1 MDIKEFK
8 KKIKEINSAD
18 NGVRVKVL
26 SKDYQQAVEN
36 NKLRPEWW
44 PNQKWA
50 EFSYGEERLY
60 LASKGDVDI
69 LITDKASGDVIE
81 HHTAQIKDSS
91 IITED
96 DDIMLILEDQTDYA
110 LAFDETPLLVLV
122 DKDDNVVHSMNYHN
136 NVVTAL
142 FDHLD
147 SIKKLMAA
155 KPEAKSEAPKE
166 EVKEDVKEEP
176 KVKAPKEDDKEAKE
190 APKETPKKT
199 KTAPKAKV
207 DSPIKDSGERQE
219 FSTGA
224 ARDIQTGK
232 GRCDLMPLD
241 IVSEFMAMKPEKDY
255 LSYIADFQETENYES
270 LIGAAAS
277 FADKYFADRET
288 AVLEYAIQLEN
299 GAIKY
304 GPRNWQKGIPLDR
317 YVDSGIRHYMK
328 HLRGDDDERHDR
340 AALWNMLCGAWT
352 RKHHI
357 GE

>member
-18 NGVRVKVL
+18 GEIRIKVL

-50 EFSYGEERLY
+50 EFSYGEEKLY
-60 LASKGDVDI
+60 LTSKGDVDI
-69 LITDKASGDVIE
+69 LITDKESGDVIE
-81 HHTAQIKDSS
+81 HHTAPIKDSS

-96 DDIMLILEDQTDYA
+96 DDIMLILEDQTDYT
-110 LAFDETPLLVLV
+110 LAFDETPLLVLA
-122 DKDDNVVHSMNYHN
+122 DKDGNVVHSMNYHN
-136 NVVTAL
+136 NVITAL

-147 SIKKLMAA
+147 SIKKFMV
-155 KPEAKSEAPKE
+155 KPK
-166 EVKEDVKEEP
+166 KEEP
-176 KVKAPKEDDKEAKE
+176 KDEPKEAVKEAKE
-190 APKETPKKT
+190 APKETPKET
-199 KTAPKAKV
+199 KTTPKAKA

-224 ARDIQTGK
+224 ARDIQAGK

-288 AVLEYAIQLEN
+288 AVLEYAVQLEN

-328 HLRGDDDERHDR
+328 HLRGDNDERHDR

-352 RKHHI
+352 KKHHV

>member
-1 MDIKEFK
+1 MDVKEFK
-8 KKIKEINSAD
+8 KKIKEINGASD
-18 NGVRVKVL
+18 SVRVKVL

-50 EFSYGEERLY
+50 EFSYGEEKLY

-69 LITDKASGDVIE
+69 LITDKESGDVIE
-81 HHTAQIKDSS
+81 HHTAPIKDSS

-96 DDIMLILEDQTDYA
+96 DDIMLILEDQTDYV
-110 LAFDETPLLVLV
+110 LAFDETPLLVLE
-122 DKDDNVVHSMNYHN
+122 DKDGNVVHSMNYHN
-136 NVVTAL
+136 NVITAL

-147 SIKKLMAA
+147 SIKKFMEA
-155 KPEAKSEAPKE
+155 KPEKDEVKDEPKETKEEELKVEAKDEPKEKEPKAEEMKKAAKE
-166 EVKEDVKEEP
+166 EVS
-176 KVKAPKEDDKEAKE
+176 
-190 APKETPKKT
+190 
-199 KTAPKAKV
+199 

-224 ARDIQTGK
+224 ARDVQAGK

-255 LSYIADFQETENYES
+255 LSYIADFQETGNYES
-270 LIGAAAS
+270 LVGAAAS

-328 HLRGDDDERHDR
+328 HLRGDNDERHDR

-352 RKHHI
+352 RKHHV

>member
-1 MDIKEFK
+1 MDIKKFK
-8 KKIKEINSAD
+8 ERIKEVNAGD
-18 NGVRVKVL
+18 GVHIKVL
-26 SKDYQQAVEN
+26 SKDYQPAIEN

-44 PNQKWA
+44 ANQNWA
-50 EFSYGEERLY
+50 EFSYENKKLFLSSVGEI
-60 LASKGDVDI
+60 DV
-69 LITDKASGDVIE
+69 LITDKASGDMLE
-81 HHTAQIKDSS
+81 HHKAPINDSS

-96 DDIMLILEDQTDYA
+96 DDIMLILDGDTDYA
-110 LAFDETPLLVLV
+110 LAFDETPMLALVSA
-122 DKDDNVVHSMNYHN
+122 KGKPVHYFNYNN

-142 FDHLD
+142 LDHLD
-147 SIKKLMAA
+147 EIKDIM
-155 KPEAKSEAPKE
+155 SPKE
-166 EVKEDVKEEP
+166 EVKAEP
-176 KVKAPKEDDKEAKE
+176 KSEEK
-190 APKETPKKT
+190 
-199 KTAPKAKV
+199 PKAKDEPKEKKS

-219 FSTGA
+219 FFTGA
-224 ARDIQTGK
+224 VRDIQVGK

-241 IVSEFMAMKPEKDY
+241 IVSEFMVMKPEKDY

-317 YVDSGIRHYMK
+317 YIDSGIRHYMK
-328 HLRGDDDERHDR
+328 HLRGDKDERHDR

-352 RKHHI
+352 KKHHI

>member
-1 MDIKEFK
+1 M
-8 KKIKEINSAD
+8 
-18 NGVRVKVL
+18 L
-26 SKDYQQAVEN
+26 
-36 NKLRPEWW
+36 
-44 PNQKWA
+44 
-50 EFSYGEERLY
+50 
-60 LASKGDVDI
+60 
-69 LITDKASGDVIE
+69 E
-81 HHTAQIKDSS
+81 HHKAPINDSS

-96 DDIMLILEDQTDYA
+96 DDIMLILDGDTDYA
-110 LAFDETPLLVLV
+110 LAFDETPMLALVNA
-122 DKDDNVVHSMNYHN
+122 KGKPVHYFNYNN

-142 FDHLD
+142 LDHLD
-147 SIKKLMAA
+147 EIKDIM
-155 KPEAKSEAPKE
+155 SPKE
-166 EVKEDVKEEP
+166 EVKAEPKSEEKPKAKDEPKEKKEEEP
-176 KVKAPKEDDKEAKE
+176 KAEKTKKAAKE
-190 APKETPKKT
+190 EKP
-199 KTAPKAKV
+199 V
-207 DSPIKDSGERQE
+207 SDSLIKDSGERQE

-224 ARDIQTGK
+224 VRDIQTGK

-241 IVSEFMAMKPEKDY
+241 IVSEFMTIKPEKDY

-328 HLRGDDDERHDR
+328 HLRGDNDERHDR

>member
-1 MDIKEFK
+1 MDIKKFK
-8 KKIKEINSAD
+8 ERIKEVNAGD
-18 NGVRVKVL
+18 GVHIKVL
-26 SKDYQQAVEN
+26 SKDYQPAIEN

-44 PNQKWA
+44 ANQNWA
-50 EFSYGEERLY
+50 EFSYENKKLLLSSVGEI
-60 LASKGDVDI
+60 DV
-69 LITDKASGDVIE
+69 LITDKASGDMLE
-81 HHTAQIKDSS
+81 HHKAPINDSS

-96 DDIMLILEDQTDYA
+96 DDIMLILDGDTDYA
-110 LAFDETPLLVLV
+110 LAFDETPMLALVNA
-122 DKDDNVVHSMNYHN
+122 KGKPVHYFNYNN

-142 FDHLD
+142 LDHLD
-147 SIKKLMAA
+147 EIKDIM
-155 KPEAKSEAPKE
+155 SPKE
-166 EVKEDVKEEP
+166 EVKAEP
-176 KVKAPKEDDKEAKE
+176 KSEEK
-190 APKETPKKT
+190 
-199 KTAPKAKV
+199 PKAK
-207 DSPIKDSGERQE
+207 DEPKER
-219 FSTGA
+219 GRA
-224 ARDIQTGK
+224 K

-241 IVSEFMAMKPEKDY
+241 IVSEFMVMKPEKDY
-255 LSYIADFQETENYES
+255 LSYIADFQETENYEN

-277 FADKYFADRET
+277 FADKYFTDRET

-317 YVDSGIRHYMK
+317 YIDSGIRHYMK

>member
-1 MDIKEFK
+1 MDIKTFK
-8 KKIKEINSAD
+8 EEIKKINAGD
-18 NGVRVKVL
+18 GVHVKVL
-26 SKDYQQAVEN
+26 SKDYQPAIEN

-44 PNQKWA
+44 ANQNWA
-50 EFSYGEERLY
+50 EFSYENKKLFLSSVGEV
-60 LASKGDVDI
+60 DV
-69 LITDKASGDVIE
+69 LITDKASGDMLE
-81 HHTAQIKDSS
+81 HHKAPINDSS

-96 DDIMLILEDQTDYA
+96 DDIMLILDGDTDYA
-110 LAFDETPLLVLV
+110 LAFDETPMLALVNA
-122 DKDDNVVHSMNYHN
+122 KGKPVHYFNYNN

-142 FDHLD
+142 LDHLD
-147 SIKKLMAA
+147 EIKDIMSL
-155 KPEAKSEAPKE
+155 KE
-166 EVKEDVKEEP
+166 EVKDEPKEKKEEEP
-176 KVKAPKEDDKEAKE
+176 KVEEPKAKKTKKEAKE
-190 APKETPKKT
+190 EKP
-199 KTAPKAKV
+199 

-224 ARDIQTGK
+224 VRDIQTGK

>member
-8 KKIKEINSAD
+8 KKIKEINTASD
-18 NGVRVKVL
+18 GVRVKVL

-50 EFSYGEERLY
+50 EFSYGEEKLY

-69 LITDKASGDVIE
+69 LITDKESGDVIE
-81 HHTAQIKDSS
+81 HHTAPIKDSS

-147 SIKKLMAA
+147 SIKKLLAA
-155 KPEAKSEAPKE
+155 KPEAKSEVPKE

-176 KVKAPKEDDKEAKE
+176 KVKAPKEDGKEARE
-190 APKETPKKT
+190 TPKETPKET
-199 KTAPKAKV
+199 KTTPEAKV

-224 ARDIQTGK
+224 VRDIQTGK

-241 IVSEFMAMKPEKDY
+241 IVSEFMTIKPEKDY

-352 RKHHI
+352 KKHHI

>member
-18 NGVRVKVL
+18 GGVRIKVL

-44 PNQKWA
+44 PNQRWA
-50 EFSYGEERLY
+50 EFSYGEEKLY

-69 LITDKASGDVIE
+69 LITDKESGDVIE
-81 HHTAQIKDSS
+81 HHTAPIKDSS

-96 DDIMLILEDQTDYA
+96 DDIMLILEDQTDYT

-122 DKDDNVVHSMNYHN
+122 DKDGNVVHSMNYHN
-136 NVVTAL
+136 NVITAL

-147 SIKKLMAA
+147 SIKKFMVV
-155 KPEAKSEAPKE
+155 KPEKPKEEPVKEKPKVEAPKE
-166 EVKEDVKEEP
+166 DG
-176 KVKAPKEDDKEAKE
+176 KEARE
-190 APKETPKKT
+190 TPKETPKET
-199 KTAPKAKV
+199 KTTPEAKV

-224 ARDIQTGK
+224 VRDIQAGK

-255 LSYIADFQETENYES
+255 LSYIADFQETENYEN

-328 HLRGDDDERHDR
+328 HLRGDNDERHDR

>member
-1 MDIKEFK
+1 MDIKKFK
-8 KKIKEINSAD
+8 ERIKEVNAGD
-18 NGVRVKVL
+18 GVHIKVL
-26 SKDYQQAVEN
+26 SKDYQPAIEN

-44 PNQKWA
+44 ANQNWA
-50 EFSYGEERLY
+50 EFSYENKKLFLSSVGEV
-60 LASKGDVDI
+60 DV
-69 LITDKASGDVIE
+69 LITDKASGDMLE
-81 HHTAQIKDSS
+81 HHKAPINDSS

-96 DDIMLILEDQTDYA
+96 DDIMLILDGDTDYA

-122 DKDDNVVHSMNYHN
+122 DKDGNVVHSMNYHN

-142 FDHLD
+142 FDHID
-147 SIKKLMAA
+147 SIKKLMAT

-166 EVKEDVKEEP
+166 EVKEDIKEEP
-176 KVKAPKEDDKEAKE
+176 KVEAPKEEPTKE
-190 APKETPKKT
+190 APKETPKEAKT
-199 KTAPKAKV
+199 TPKAKA

-224 ARDIQTGK
+224 VRDVQVGK

-241 IVSEFMAMKPEKDY
+241 IVSEFMAIKPEKDY

-304 GPRNWQKGIPLDR
+304 GPRNWQKGIPMDR

-328 HLRGDDDERHDR
+328 HLRGDNDERHDR

-352 RKHHI
+352 RKHHV

>member
-1 MDIKEFK
+1 MDIKKFK
-8 KKIKEINSAD
+8 ERIKEVNAND
-18 NGVRVKVL
+18 GVHIKVL
-26 SKDYQQAVEN
+26 SKDYQPAIEN

-44 PNQKWA
+44 ANQNWA
-50 EFSYGEERLY
+50 EFSYENKKLFLSSVG
-60 LASKGDVDI
+60 KVDV
-69 LITDKASGDVIE
+69 LITDKASGDMLE
-81 HHTAQIKDSS
+81 HHKAPINDSS

-96 DDIMLILEDQTDYA
+96 DDIMLILDGDTDYA
-110 LAFDETPLLVLV
+110 LAFDETPMLALVNA
-122 DKDDNVVHSMNYHN
+122 KGKPVHYFNYNN

-142 FDHLD
+142 LDHLD
-147 SIKKLMAA
+147 EIKDIM
-155 KPEAKSEAPKE
+155 S
-166 EVKEDVKEEP
+166 
-176 KVKAPKEDDKEAKE
+176 
-190 APKETPKKT
+190 
-199 KTAPKAKV
+199 PKAKDEPKEKKEEKPKSEKKSTKKAAKEEKN

-224 ARDIQTGK
+224 VRDVQVGK

-241 IVSEFMAMKPEKDY
+241 IVSEFMTMKPEKDY
-255 LSYIADFQETENYES
+255 LSYIADFQETENYEN

-304 GPRNWQKGIPLDR
+304 GPRNWQNGIPLDR

-328 HLRGDDDERHDR
+328 HLRGDKDERHDR

-352 RKHHI
+352 RKHHV

>member
-1 MDIKEFK
+1 MDIKKFK
-8 KKIKEINSAD
+8 ERIKEVNAGD
-18 NGVRVKVL
+18 GVHIKVL
-26 SKDYQQAVEN
+26 SKDYQPAIEN

-44 PNQKWA
+44 ANQNWA
-50 EFSYGEERLY
+50 EFSYGEGKLY

-69 LITDKASGDVIE
+69 LITDKESGDVIE
-81 HHTAQIKDSS
+81 HHTAPIKDSS

-96 DDIMLILEDQTDYA
+96 DDIMLILEDQTDYT
-110 LAFDETPLLVLV
+110 LAFDETPLLVLE
-122 DKDDNVVHSMNYHN
+122 DKDGNVVHSMNYHN
-136 NVVTAL
+136 NVITAL

-147 SIKKLMAA
+147 SIKKFVEA
-155 KPEAKSEAPKE
+155 KPEVESEAPKE
-166 EVKEDVKEEP
+166 GVKEDVKEEP
-176 KVKAPKEDDKEAKE
+176 TKE
-190 APKETPKKT
+190 APKETPKET
-199 KTAPKAKV
+199 KITPEAKV
-207 DSPIKDSGERQE
+207 DNPIKDSGERQE

-241 IVSEFMAMKPEKDY
+241 IVSEFMAIKPEKDY

-277 FADKYFADRET
+277 FADKYFANRET

-328 HLRGDDDERHDR
+328 HLRGDNDERHDR

-352 RKHHI
+352 RKHHV

>member
-1 MDIKEFK
+1 MDIKTFK
-8 KKIKEINSAD
+8 ERIKEVNAVD
-18 NGVRVKVL
+18 GVHIKVL
-26 SKDYQQAVEN
+26 SKDYRPAIEN

-44 PNQKWA
+44 PNQRWA
-50 EFSYGEERLY
+50 EFSYGEEKLY
-60 LASKGDVDI
+60 LTSKGDVDI
-69 LITDKASGDVIE
+69 LITDKESGDVIE
-81 HHTAQIKDSS
+81 HHTAPIKDSS

-142 FDHLD
+142 FDHID
-147 SIKKLMAA
+147 SIKKLMAV
-155 KPEAKSEAPKE
+155 KPEAKSEALKE
-166 EVKEDVKEEP
+166 KVKEDVKEEP
-176 KVKAPKEDDKEAKE
+176 KVKAPKEDGKEARE
-190 APKETPKKT
+190 TPKETPKET
-199 KTAPKAKV
+199 KTTPEAKA

-328 HLRGDDDERHDR
+328 HLRGDNDERHDR

>member
-1 MDIKEFK
+1 MDVKEFK
-8 KKIKEINSAD
+8 RKIKEINSAD
-18 NGVRVKVL
+18 DGVRVKVL

-50 EFSYGEERLY
+50 EFSYGEEKLY

-69 LITDKASGDVIE
+69 LITDKESGDVIE
-81 HHTAQIKDSS
+81 HHTAPIKDSS

-110 LAFDETPLLVLV
+110 LAFDETPLLVLM
-122 DKDDNVVHSMNYHN
+122 DKDGNVVHSMNYHN
-136 NVVTAL
+136 NVITAL

-147 SIKKLMAA
+147 SIKKFMV
-155 KPEAKSEAPKE
+155 KPE
-166 EVKEDVKEEP
+166 KEEP
-176 KVKAPKEDDKEAKE
+176 KDEPKEEGPKVEKTKSAAKDKKESAKEDDSS
-190 APKETPKKT
+190 ET
-199 KTAPKAKV
+199 KA

-241 IVSEFMAMKPEKDY
+241 IVSEFMAIKPEKDY
-255 LSYIADFQETENYES
+255 LSYIADFQETGNYES

-328 HLRGDDDERHDR
+328 HLRGDNDERHDR

-352 RKHHI
+352 KKHHI

>member
-8 KKIKEINSAD
+8 KKIKEINAVSD
-18 NGVRVKVL
+18 GVRVKVL

-50 EFSYGEERLY
+50 EFSYGEEKLY
-60 LASKGDVDI
+60 LTSKGDVDI
-69 LITDKASGDVIE
+69 LITDKESGDVVE
-81 HHTAQIKDSS
+81 HHTAPIKDSS

-96 DDIMLILEDQTDYA
+96 DDIMLILEDQTDYV
-110 LAFDETPLLVLV
+110 LAFDETPTLVLM
-122 DKDDNVVHSMNYHN
+122 DKDGNVVHSMNYHN
-136 NVVTAL
+136 NVITAL

-147 SIKKLMAA
+147 SIKKLMV
-155 KPEAKSEAPKE
+155 KLEKE
-166 EVKEDVKEEP
+166 EAEDEPKEDVKEDIEEEP
-176 KVKAPKEDDKEAKE
+176 KPVKEGPTKETQKEAAPE
-190 APKETPKKT
+190 A
-199 KTAPKAKV
+199 
-207 DSPIKDSGERQE
+207 DNPIKDSGKKEE

-224 ARDIQTGK
+224 VRDIQVGK
-232 GRCDLMPLD
+232 GRCDLLPLD
-241 IVSEFMAMKPEKDY
+241 IVAEFMTSKTDKDV
-255 LSYIADFQETENYES
+255 LELFAEFQDSGDYKCLVN
-270 LIGAAAS
+270 AAAK
-277 FADKYFADRET
+277 FADEYFADRET

-328 HLRGDDDERHDR
+328 HLRGDSDERHDR

-352 RKHHI
+352 RKNKI

>member
-18 NGVRVKVL
+18 GGVRIKVL

-44 PNQKWA
+44 PNQRWA
-50 EFSYGEERLY
+50 EFSYGEEKLY
-60 LASKGDVDI
+60 LTSKGDVDI
-69 LITDKASGDVIE
+69 LITDKESGDVIE
-81 HHTAQIKDSS
+81 HHTAPIKDSS

-96 DDIMLILEDQTDYA
+96 DDIMLILEDQTDYT
-110 LAFDETPLLVLV
+110 LAFDETPLLVLM
-122 DKDDNVVHSMNYHN
+122 DKDGNVVHSMNYHN

-147 SIKKLMAA
+147 SIKKLMAV

-166 EVKEDVKEEP
+166 KP
-176 KVKAPKEDDKEAKE
+176 TKE
-190 APKETPKKT
+190 APKETPKEAKT
-199 KTAPKAKV
+199 TPKAKA

-328 HLRGDDDERHDR
+328 HLRGDNDERHDR

>member
-36 NKLRPEWW
+36 NRLRPEWW

-60 LASKGDVDI
+60 LTSKGDVDI
-69 LITDKASGDVIE
+69 LITDKTSGDVIE
-81 HHTAQIKDSS
+81 HHTAPIKDSS

-110 LAFDETPLLVLV
+110 LAFDETPLLVLM

-136 NVVTAL
+136 NVITAL

-147 SIKKLMAA
+147 SIKKFMEA
-155 KPEAKSEAPKE
+155 KPEKE
-166 EVKEDVKEEP
+166 EVVDEPKETKEEEP
-176 KVKAPKEDDKEAKE
+176 KVEKTKSAAKEEAKKESAKEDNSSEARKD
-190 APKETPKKT
+190 
-199 KTAPKAKV
+199 

-224 ARDIQTGK
+224 VRDIQTGK

-241 IVSEFMAMKPEKDY
+241 IISEFMTMKPEKDY
-255 LSYIADFQETENYES
+255 LSYIADFQETENYEN

-328 HLRGDDDERHDR
+328 HLRGDNDERHDR

-352 RKHHI
+352 KKHHVS
-357 GE
+357 E

>member
-8 KKIKEINSAD
+8 KRIKEINSA
-18 NGVRVKVL
+18 NGGVRVKVL

-50 EFSYGEERLY
+50 EFSYGEEKLY

-81 HHTAQIKDSS
+81 HHTAPIKDSS

-96 DDIMLILEDQTDYA
+96 DDIMLILEDQTDYT
-110 LAFDETPLLVLV
+110 LAFDETPLLVLM
-122 DKDDNVVHSMNYHN
+122 DKGDNVVHSMNYHN
-136 NVVTAL
+136 NVITAL

-147 SIKKLMAA
+147 SIKKFMEA
-155 KPEAKSEAPKE
+155 KPEKKE
-166 EVKEDVKEEP
+166 TKEEP
-176 KVKAPKEDDKEAKE
+176 KVEAPKEDVKEAKE
-190 APKETPKKT
+190 APKETPKET
-199 KTAPKAKV
+199 KTAPEAKAN
-207 DSPIKDSGERQE
+207 SPIKDSGERQE

-224 ARDIQTGK
+224 VRDVQVGK

-241 IVSEFMAMKPEKDY
+241 IVSEFMAIKPEKDY

>member
-8 KKIKEINSAD
+8 KKIKEINAS

-50 EFSYGEERLY
+50 EFSYGEEKLY

-69 LITDKASGDVIE
+69 LITDKESGDVIE
-81 HHTAQIKDSS
+81 HHTAPIKDSS

-96 DDIMLILEDQTDYA
+96 DDIMLILEDQTDYT
-110 LAFDETPLLVLV
+110 LAFDETPLLVLE
-122 DKDDNVVHSMNYHN
+122 DKDGNVVHSMNYHN
-136 NVVTAL
+136 NVITAL

-147 SIKKLMAA
+147 SIKKFMET
-155 KPEAKSEAPKE
+155 KPEKEEAKDEPKE
-166 EVKEDVKEEP
+166 EEP
-176 KVKAPKEDDKEAKE
+176 KIEKTKSATKEKKESAKEDDSSEARKD
-190 APKETPKKT
+190 
-199 KTAPKAKV
+199 
-207 DSPIKDSGERQE
+207 DSPIKDSGKRQE

-224 ARDIQTGK
+224 ARDIQAGK

-241 IVSEFMAMKPEKDY
+241 IVSEFMAIKPEKDY
-255 LSYIADFQETENYES
+255 LSYIADFQETGNYES
-270 LIGAAAS
+270 LVGAAAS
-277 FADKYFADRET
+277 FADKCFADRET
-288 AVLEYAIQLEN
+288 AVLEYAVQLEN

-328 HLRGDDDERHDR
+328 HLRGDNDERHDR

-352 RKHHI
+352 KKHHV

>member
-1 MDIKEFK
+1 MDIKKFK
-8 KKIKEINSAD
+8 ERIKEVNAGD
-18 NGVRVKVL
+18 GVHIKVL
-26 SKDYQQAVEN
+26 SKDYQPAIEN

-44 PNQKWA
+44 ANQNWA
-50 EFSYGEERLY
+50 EFSYENKKLFLSSVGEI
-60 LASKGDVDI
+60 DV
-69 LITDKASGDVIE
+69 LITDKASGDMLE
-81 HHTAQIKDSS
+81 HHKAPINDSS

-96 DDIMLILEDQTDYA
+96 DDIMLILDGDTDYA
-110 LAFDETPLLVLV
+110 LAFDETPMLALVSA
-122 DKDDNVVHSMNYHN
+122 KGKPVHYFNYNN

-142 FDHLD
+142 LDHLD
-147 SIKKLMAA
+147 EIKDIM
-155 KPEAKSEAPKE
+155 SPKE
-166 EVKEDVKEEP
+166 EKTK
-176 KVKAPKEDDKEAKE
+176 KAAKE
-190 APKETPKKT
+190 GKS
-199 KTAPKAKV
+199 

-224 ARDIQTGK
+224 VRDIQVGK

-241 IVSEFMAMKPEKDY
+241 IVSEFMVMKPEKDY
-255 LSYIADFQETENYES
+255 LSYIADFQETENYEN

-352 RKHHI
+352 KKHHI

>member
-1 MDIKEFK
+1 MDIKKFK
-8 KKIKEINSAD
+8 ERIKEVNAGD
-18 NGVRVKVL
+18 GVHIKVL
-26 SKDYQQAVEN
+26 SKDYQPAIEN

-44 PNQKWA
+44 ANQNWA
-50 EFSYGEERLY
+50 EFSYENKKLFLSSVGEV
-60 LASKGDVDI
+60 DV
-69 LITDKASGDVIE
+69 LITDKASGDMLE
-81 HHTAQIKDSS
+81 HHKAPINDSS

-96 DDIMLILEDQTDYA
+96 DDIMLILDGDTDYA
-110 LAFDETPLLVLV
+110 LAFDETPMLALVNA
-122 DKDDNVVHSMNYHN
+122 KGKPVHYFNYNN

-142 FDHLD
+142 LDHLD
-147 SIKKLMAA
+147 EIKDIM
-155 KPEAKSEAPKE
+155 SPKE
-166 EVKEDVKEEP
+166 EVKAEPKAEKTKKAAKEEKP
-176 KVKAPKEDDKEAKE
+176 VS
-190 APKETPKKT
+190 
-199 KTAPKAKV
+199 

-224 ARDIQTGK
+224 VRDIQVGK

-241 IVSEFMAMKPEKDY
+241 IVSEFMAIKPEKDY

-328 HLRGDDDERHDR
+328 HLRGDNDERHDR

-352 RKHHI
+352 RKNKI

>member
-1 MDIKEFK
+1 ME
-8 KKIKEINSAD
+8 
-18 NGVRVKVL
+18 
-26 SKDYQQAVEN
+26 
-36 NKLRPEWW
+36 
-44 PNQKWA
+44 
-50 EFSYGEERLY
+50 
-60 LASKGDVDI
+60 
-69 LITDKASGDVIE
+69 
-81 HHTAQIKDSS
+81 
-91 IITED
+91 
-96 DDIMLILEDQTDYA
+96 
-110 LAFDETPLLVLV
+110 
-122 DKDDNVVHSMNYHN
+122 
-136 NVVTAL
+136 
-142 FDHLD
+142 
-147 SIKKLMAA
+147 A

-176 KVKAPKEDDKEAKE
+176 KVKAPKEDDKEARE
-190 APKETPKKT
+190 TPKETKT
-199 KTAPKAKV
+199 TPEAKV

-224 ARDIQTGK
+224 VRDIQTGK

-241 IVSEFMAMKPEKDY
+241 IVSEFMVIKPEKDY
-255 LSYIADFQETENYES
+255 LSYIADFQETGNYES
-270 LIGAAAS
+270 LISAAAS

-328 HLRGDDDERHDR
+328 HLRGDADERHDR

>member
-1 MDIKEFK
+1 MDIKDFK
-8 KKIKEINSAD
+8 KKIKEINAASD
-18 NGVRVKVL
+18 GVRVKVL

-50 EFSYGEERLY
+50 EFSYGEEKLY
-60 LASKGDVDI
+60 LTSKGDVDI
-69 LITDKASGDVIE
+69 LITDKESGDVIE
-81 HHTAQIKDSS
+81 HHTAPIKNSS

-96 DDIMLILEDQTDYA
+96 DDIMLILKDQTNYV

-122 DKDDNVVHSMNYHN
+122 DKNGNVVHSMNYHN
-136 NVVTAL
+136 NVITAL

-147 SIKKLMAA
+147 SIKKFMEV
-155 KPEAKSEAPKE
+155 KPEKE
-166 EVKEDVKEEP
+166 EDKEEPVKEEP
-176 KVKAPKEDDKEAKE
+176 KVEAPKEESTKE
-190 APKETPKKT
+190 APKET
-199 KTAPKAKV
+199 KTAPA

-241 IVSEFMAMKPEKDY
+241 IVSEFMVIKPEKDY

>member
-18 NGVRVKVL
+18 GGVHIKVL

-44 PNQKWA
+44 PNQRWA
-50 EFSYGEERLY
+50 EFSYGEEKLY
-60 LASKGDVDI
+60 LTSKGDVDI
-69 LITDKASGDVIE
+69 LITDKESGDVIE
-81 HHTAQIKDSS
+81 HHKAPINDSS

-96 DDIMLILEDQTDYA
+96 DDIMLILDGDTDYA
-110 LAFDETPLLVLV
+110 LAFDETPMLALVNA
-122 DKDDNVVHSMNYHN
+122 KGKPVHYFNYNN

-142 FDHLD
+142 LDHLD
-147 SIKKLMAA
+147 EIKDIM
-155 KPEAKSEAPKE
+155 SPKE
-166 EVKEDVKEEP
+166 EVKAEPKSEEKPKAKDEPKEKKEEEP
-176 KVKAPKEDDKEAKE
+176 KAEKTKKAAKE
-190 APKETPKKT
+190 EKS
-199 KTAPKAKV
+199 

-224 ARDIQTGK
+224 VRDVQVGK

-241 IVSEFMAMKPEKDY
+241 IVSEFMTMKPEKDY

-328 HLRGDDDERHDR
+328 HLRGDNDERHDR

-352 RKHHI
+352 RKHHV

>member
-1 MDIKEFK
+1 MDIKKFK
-8 KKIKEINSAD
+8 ERIKEVNAGD
-18 NGVRVKVL
+18 GVHIKVL
-26 SKDYQQAVEN
+26 SKDYQPAIEN

-44 PNQKWA
+44 ANQNWA
-50 EFSYGEERLY
+50 EFSYENKKLFLSSVGEV
-60 LASKGDVDI
+60 DV
-69 LITDKASGDVIE
+69 LITDKASGDMLE
-81 HHTAQIKDSS
+81 HHKAPINDSS

-96 DDIMLILEDQTDYA
+96 DDIMLILDGDTDYV
-110 LAFDETPLLVLV
+110 LAFDETPMLALVNA
-122 DKDDNVVHSMNYHN
+122 KGKPVHYFNYNN

-142 FDHLD
+142 LD
-147 SIKKLMAA
+147 YLDEIKDIM
-155 KPEAKSEAPKE
+155 SPKE
-166 EVKEDVKEEP
+166 EVKDEPKKAKEKELKTEKKSTKKAAKEEKP
-176 KVKAPKEDDKEAKE
+176 VS
-190 APKETPKKT
+190 
-199 KTAPKAKV
+199 

-224 ARDIQTGK
+224 VRDIQIGK

-241 IVSEFMAMKPEKDY
+241 IVSEFMVMKPEKDY

>member
-1 MDIKEFK
+1 MDIKKFK
-8 KKIKEINSAD
+8 ERIKEVNAGD
-18 NGVRVKVL
+18 GVHIKVL
-26 SKDYQQAVEN
+26 SKDYQPAIEN

-44 PNQKWA
+44 ANQNWA
-50 EFSYGEERLY
+50 EFSYENKKLFLSSVGEI
-60 LASKGDVDI
+60 DV
-69 LITDKASGDVIE
+69 LITDKASGDMLE
-81 HHTAQIKDSS
+81 HHKAPINDSS

-96 DDIMLILEDQTDYA
+96 DDIMLILDGDTDYA
-110 LAFDETPLLVLV
+110 LAFDETPMLALVNT
-122 DKDDNVVHSMNYHN
+122 KGKPVHYFNYNN

-142 FDHLD
+142 LDHLD
-147 SIKKLMAA
+147 EIKGIMSPEEEVRDEPKEKPKAEKPKAEKTKKAA
-155 KPEAKSEAPKE
+155 KE
-166 EVKEDVKEEP
+166 EVS
-176 KVKAPKEDDKEAKE
+176 
-190 APKETPKKT
+190 
-199 KTAPKAKV
+199 

-241 IVSEFMAMKPEKDY
+241 IVSEFMVIKPEKDY

-317 YVDSGIRHYMK
+317 YIDSGIRHYMK

>member
-1 MDIKEFK
+1 MDIKKFK
-8 KKIKEINSAD
+8 ERIKEVNAND
-18 NGVRVKVL
+18 GVHIKVL
-26 SKDYQQAVEN
+26 SKDYQPAIEN

-44 PNQKWA
+44 ANQNWA
-50 EFSYGEERLY
+50 EFSYGEEKLY
-60 LASKGDVDI
+60 LTSKGDVDI
-69 LITDKASGDVIE
+69 LITDKESGDVIE
-81 HHTAQIKDSS
+81 HHTAPIKDSS

-96 DDIMLILEDQTDYA
+96 DDIMLILEDQTDYT

-147 SIKKLMAA
+147 EIKDIM
-155 KPEAKSEAPKE
+155 SPKE
-166 EVKEDVKEEP
+166 EVKAEPKSEEKPKAKDEPKEKKEEEP
-176 KVKAPKEDDKEAKE
+176 KAEKTKKAAKE
-190 APKETPKKT
+190 EKS
-199 KTAPKAKV
+199 

-224 ARDIQTGK
+224 VRDVQTGK

-241 IVSEFMAMKPEKDY
+241 IVSEFMTMKPEKDY
-255 LSYIADFQETENYES
+255 LSYIADFQETENYEN
-270 LIGAAAS
+270 LIGAAAG

-352 RKHHI
+352 KKHHV

>member
-1 MDIKEFK
+1 MDIKKFK
-8 KKIKEINSAD
+8 ERIKEVNAGD
-18 NGVRVKVL
+18 GVHIKVL
-26 SKDYQQAVEN
+26 SKDYQPAIEN

-44 PNQKWA
+44 ANQNWA
-50 EFSYGEERLY
+50 EFSYENKKLFLSSVGEV
-60 LASKGDVDI
+60 DV
-69 LITDKASGDVIE
+69 LITDKASGDMLE
-81 HHTAQIKDSS
+81 HHKAPINDSS

-96 DDIMLILEDQTDYA
+96 DDIMLILDGDTDYA
-110 LAFDETPLLVLV
+110 LAFDETPMLALVNA
-122 DKDDNVVHSMNYHN
+122 KGKPVHYFNYNN

-142 FDHLD
+142 LDHLD
-147 SIKKLMAA
+147 EIKDIML
-155 KPEAKSEAPKE
+155 PKE
-166 EVKEDVKEEP
+166 EVKAEP
-176 KVKAPKEDDKEAKE
+176 KSEEK
-190 APKETPKKT
+190 
-199 KTAPKAKV
+199 PKAKDEPKEKKEEKPKAEKTEKAAKEEKS

-224 ARDIQTGK
+224 AR
-232 GRCDLMPLD
+232 
-241 IVSEFMAMKPEKDY
+241 EDY

-328 HLRGDDDERHDR
+328 HLRGDKDERHDR

>member
-1 MDIKEFK
+1 MDIKDFK
-8 KKIKEINSAD
+8 RKIKEINSAD
-18 NGVRVKVL
+18 GGVRVKVL

-50 EFSYGEERLY
+50 EFSYGEEKLY

-69 LITDKASGDVIE
+69 LITDKESGDVIE
-81 HHTAQIKDSS
+81 HHTAPIKDSS

-96 DDIMLILEDQTDYA
+96 DDIMLILEDQTDYT
-110 LAFDETPLLVLV
+110 LAFDETPLLVLM

-136 NVVTAL
+136 NVITAL

-147 SIKKLMAA
+147 SIKKFMET
-155 KPEAKSEAPKE
+155 KPEAKSKALKE
-166 EVKEDVKEEP
+166 EAKEEVKEEP
-176 KVKAPKEDDKEAKE
+176 KVEAPKEEPTKE
-190 APKETPKKT
+190 APKEAQKEA
-199 KTAPKAKV
+199 KTAPEIKA

-241 IVSEFMAMKPEKDY
+241 IVSEFMTMKPEKDY
-255 LSYIADFQETENYES
+255 LSYIADFQETGNYES
-270 LIGAAAS
+270 LVGAAAS

-288 AVLEYAIQLEN
+288 AVLEYAVQLEN

>member
-8 KKIKEINSAD
+8 KKIKEINAASD
-18 NGVRVKVL
+18 GVRVKVL

-50 EFSYGEERLY
+50 EFSYGEEKLY

-69 LITDKASGDVIE
+69 LITDKESGNVIE
-81 HHTAQIKDSS
+81 HHTAPIKDSS

-96 DDIMLILEDQTDYA
+96 DDIMLILEDQTDYV
-110 LAFDETPLLVLV
+110 LAFDETPILVLM
-122 DKDDNVVHSMNYHN
+122 DKDGNIVHSMNYHN
-136 NVVTAL
+136 NVITAL
-142 FDHLD
+142 FDHLG
-147 SIKKLMAA
+147 SIKKFMEA
-155 KPEAKSEAPKE
+155 KPEEVKEEPKDEAP
-166 EVKEDVKEEP
+166 KEDVKEDIKEEP
-176 KVKAPKEDDKEAKE
+176 VKEEPTKEAK
-190 APKETPKKT
+190 ATS
-199 KTAPKAKV
+199 
-207 DSPIKDSGERQE
+207 DNPIKDSGKREE

-224 ARDIQTGK
+224 VRDLQTGK
-232 GRCDLMPLD
+232 GRCDLLPLD
-241 IVSEFMAMKPEKDY
+241 IVAEFMTSKTDKDV
-255 LSYIADFQETENYES
+255 LELFAEFQDSGDYKCLVN
-270 LIGAAAS
+270 AAAK
-277 FADKYFADRET
+277 FADEYFADRET

-328 HLRGDDDERHDR
+328 HLRGDNDERHDR

-352 RKHHI
+352 KKNKI

>member
-18 NGVRVKVL
+18 DGVHIKVL

-50 EFSYGEERLY
+50 EFSYGEKKLY

-69 LITDKASGDVIE
+69 LITDKESGDVIE
-81 HHTAQIKDSS
+81 HHTAPIKDSS

-96 DDIMLILEDQTDYA
+96 DDIMLIFEDQTDYT

-155 KPEAKSEAPKE
+155 KPEAKSEVSKE
-166 EVKEDVKEEP
+166 EVEEDVKEEP
-176 KVKAPKEDDKEAKE
+176 KVESPKEEPTKEAKTTPE
-190 APKETPKKT
+190 A
-199 KTAPKAKV
+199 KA

-224 ARDIQTGK
+224 TRDIQTGK

-241 IVSEFMAMKPEKDY
+241 IVSEFMAIKPEKDY

-328 HLRGDDDERHDR
+328 HLRGDNDERHDR

>member
-1 MDIKEFK
+1 MDIKKFK
-8 KKIKEINSAD
+8 EEIKKINAGD
-18 NGVRVKVL
+18 GVHVKVL
-26 SKDYQQAVEN
+26 SKDYQPAIEN

-44 PNQKWA
+44 ANQNWA
-50 EFSYGEERLY
+50 EFSYENKKLFLSSVGEV
-60 LASKGDVDI
+60 DV
-69 LITDKASGDVIE
+69 LITDKASGDMLE
-81 HHTAQIKDSS
+81 HHKAPINDSS

-96 DDIMLILEDQTDYA
+96 DDIMLILDGDTDYA
-110 LAFDETPLLVLV
+110 LAFDETPMLALVSA
-122 DKDDNVVHSMNYHN
+122 KGKPVHYFNYNN

-142 FDHLD
+142 LDHLD
-147 SIKKLMAA
+147 EIKDIMSPKEKVKDEPKEKKEEESKAEKTKKAA
-155 KPEAKSEAPKE
+155 KE
-166 EVKEDVKEEP
+166 EKP
-176 KVKAPKEDDKEAKE
+176 
-190 APKETPKKT
+190 
-199 KTAPKAKV
+199 

-224 ARDIQTGK
+224 VRDIQTGK

-241 IVSEFMAMKPEKDY
+241 IVSEFMVMKPEKDY

>member
-8 KKIKEINSAD
+8 KRIKEINSAD
-18 NGVRVKVL
+18 DGVRVKVL

-50 EFSYGEERLY
+50 EFSYGEEKLY
-60 LASKGDVDI
+60 LTSKGDVDI
-69 LITDKASGDVIE
+69 LITEKESGDVIE
-81 HHTAQIKDSS
+81 HHTVPIKDSS

-96 DDIMLILEDQTDYA
+96 DDIMLILEDQTDYV
-110 LAFDETPLLVLV
+110 LAFDETPTLVLM
-122 DKDDNVVHSMNYHN
+122 DKDGNVVHSMNYHN
-136 NVVTAL
+136 NVITAL

-147 SIKKLMAA
+147 SIKKFMV
-155 KPEAKSEAPKE
+155 KSE
-166 EVKEDVKEEP
+166 EDPVKEEP
-176 KVKAPKEDDKEAKE
+176 T
-190 APKETPKKT
+190 KETPKET
-199 KTAPKAKV
+199 KATP
-207 DSPIKDSGERQE
+207 DSPIKDSGKREE

-224 ARDIQTGK
+224 VRDIQTGK
-232 GRCDLMPLD
+232 GRCDLLPLD
-241 IVSEFMAMKPEKDY
+241 IVAEFMTSKTDKDV
-255 LSYIADFQETENYES
+255 LELFAEFQDSGDYKCLVN
-270 LIGAAAS
+270 AAAK
-277 FADKYFADRET
+277 FADECFADRET

-304 GPRNWQKGIPLDR
+304 GPRNWQNGIPLDR

-328 HLRGDDDERHDR
+328 HLRGDNDERHDR

-352 RKHHI
+352 RKNKI

>member
-1 MDIKEFK
+1 MDIKDFK
-8 KKIKEINSAD
+8 RKIKEINAASD
-18 NGVRVKVL
+18 SVRVKVL

-50 EFSYGEERLY
+50 EFAYGEEKLY

-69 LITDKASGDVIE
+69 LITDKESGDVIE
-81 HHTAQIKDSS
+81 HHTAPIKDSS

-110 LAFDETPLLVLV
+110 LAFDETPLLVLM

-136 NVVTAL
+136 NVITAL

-147 SIKKLMAA
+147 SIKKFMV
-155 KPEAKSEAPKE
+155 KTEREEPVKE
-166 EVKEDVKEEP
+166 EPKDEPKEDVKEDI
-176 KVKAPKEDDKEAKE
+176 KEDPKKEAVKGPVKE
-190 APKETPKKT
+190 APKEVKT
-199 KTAPKAKV
+199 IPEAKV

-224 ARDIQTGK
+224 VRDIQVGK

-241 IVSEFMAMKPEKDY
+241 IVSEFMAIKPEKDY

-328 HLRGDDDERHDR
+328 HLRGDKDERHDR